1 MGQYILLSMSFKLA
15 PSILAADFSRL
26 GEAVTEAEAA
36 GADLIHI
43 DVMDGQFVPNI
54 SFGAVAVTA
63 CKEVTDLELDVH
75 LMIAEP
81 ERYIETF
88 VVAGANNITVH
99 AEATVHVHRALQI
112 IKESGVKAGLALN
125 PLTPLTVVENAL
137 PYLDRV
143 LIMSV
148 NPGFGGQSFIPAT
161 LGRLKQVSSWI
172 TIGSYDCDLEVD
184 GGVNAETIK
193 PALDAGAT
201 TFVAGSAV
209 FGTADVAENIQK
221 LRQAAV

>member
-1 MGQYILLSMSFKLA
+1 MSFKLA
-15 PSILAADFSRL
+15 PSILSADFSRL
-26 GEAVTEAEAA
+26 GEAVKEAEAA

-54 SFGAVAVTA
+54 SFGAIAVTA
-63 CKEVTDLELDVH
+63 CKQVTDLELDVH
-75 LMIAEP
+75 LMITQP
-81 ERYIETF
+81 ERFIETF
-88 VVAGANNITVH
+88 VTAGANALTIH
-99 AEATVHVHRALQI
+99 AEATVHVHRALQM

-148 NPGFGGQSFIPAT
+148 NPGFGGQSFIPET

-172 TIGSYDCDLEVD
+172 TIGGYDCDLEVD
-184 GGVNAETIK
+184 GGINAETIK
-193 PALDAGAT
+193 PALDAGAM
-201 TFVAGSAV
+201 TFVAGSAIYNKD
-209 FGTADVAENIQK
+209 ASVAENIQA
-221 LRQAAV
+221 LRQAAA